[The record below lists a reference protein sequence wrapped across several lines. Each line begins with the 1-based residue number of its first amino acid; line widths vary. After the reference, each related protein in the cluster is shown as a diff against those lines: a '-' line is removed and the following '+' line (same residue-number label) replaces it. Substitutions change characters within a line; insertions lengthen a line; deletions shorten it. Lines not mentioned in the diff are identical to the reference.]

1 MDTSRSSTHYGKGE
15 KVMMMLEQ
23 KLAQTDLSKYKK
35 SPKER
40 FAEQICL
47 YRNFKTKEAIK
58 RIDCWKEIHSET
70 TAKWYFDESNR
81 YLTNGVTLLN
91 QSFINLLDKYKGN
104 TCLVPEK
111 PEFERRKNRVCRG
124 RKKID
129 IPVKRIINP
138 VKTDVCEKFYYGIR
152 FNGCCMI
159 SFENEK
165 LQEMFLKGLE
175 MAKVIKD
182 YKKIH
187 IKSDAISEVE

>member
-15 KVMMMLEQ
+15 KIMMMLEQ

-47 YRNFKTKEAIK
+47 YRKFKTKEAMK
-58 RIDCWKEIHSET
+58 RIDCWKEIHSEA
-70 TAKWYFDESNR
+70 TAKWYFDESMR
-81 YLTNGVTLLN
+81 YLTSGITLLN
-91 QSFINLLDKYKGN
+91 PTFVSLLDKYKDN
-104 TCLVPEK
+104 ACKVPEK
-111 PEFERRKNRVCRG
+111 PEFERTKGRGGRG

-129 IPVKRIINP
+129 VPVKRITNP
-138 VKTDVCEKFYYGIR
+138 IKADVCEKFNYGIR
-152 FNGCCMI
+152 FNGCCMM
-159 SFENEK
+159 SFENEL

-175 MAKVIKD
+175 MAKIIKD

-187 IKSDAISEVE
+187 IKADAISEVE